1 MLLKAISG
9 SPSLTLVLDSINFSL
24 TLLMSSYSELR
35 LPSFW
40 CQMSCRLNYC
50 LNPGQLL
57 LLLLFL
63 LFIYLNFVR
72 MKTAFTII
80 SYTSVRY
87 RHMLPAKKIYA
98 SCSAWNRLEW
108 PLLLTSHPYILAF
121 LWPRVCIPTQILS
134 NTLLLYWHFPSYS
147 TKCRKLNKQP
157 WVSNDG

>member
-9 SPSLTLVLDSINFSL
+9 SPSLRLVLDSINFSL

-35 LPSFW
+35 LPSCW
-40 CQMSCRLNYC
+40 YQMSCRLNYC

-63 LFIYLNFVR
+63 LLIYLNFVR

-80 SYTSVRY
+80 SDTSVRY
-87 RHMLPAKKIYA
+87 RHMHMLPAKKIY
-98 SCSAWNRLEW
+98 AWNRLEW

-121 LWPRVCIPTQILS
+121 LWPRVCIPTQIYS
-134 NTLLLYWHFPSYS
+134 NTLLSYTFPQLFYEMQE
-147 TKCRKLNKQP
+147 TK
-157 WVSNDG
+157 

>member
-9 SPSLTLVLDSINFSL
+9 SPSLRLVLDSINFSL

-121 LWPRVCIPTQILS
+121 LWPRVCIPTQIYS
-134 NTLLLYWHFPSYS
+134 NTLLSYTFPQLFYEMQE
-147 TKCRKLNKQP
+147 TK
-157 WVSNDG
+157 

>member
-9 SPSLTLVLDSINFSL
+9 SPSLRLVLDSINFSL

-35 LPSFW
+35 FPSFW
-40 CQMSCRLNYC
+40 YQMSCRLNYC

-57 LLLLFL
+57 LFL
-63 LFIYLNFVR
+63 LFIHVYLNFVR

-80 SYTSVRY
+80 SDTSVRY

-108 PLLLTSHPYILAF
+108 PLLLTSHPFKYTGLPLTPRLYSYANPIEHVTIIHISPAILRNAG
-121 LWPRVCIPTQILS
+121 
-134 NTLLLYWHFPSYS
+134 N
-147 TKCRKLNKQP
+147 
-157 WVSNDG
+157 